1 MADESNLGMGSGNP
15 FLGAGNPYLQS
26 IIDLSS
32 QDLVNNFNRTQLP
45 AYNAA
50 MLKSGSFG
58 NSAIDE
64 MTRAGQSDL
73 QKNLGDLASKLRF
86 NDYTQQQGMFQW
98 QKNFDESA
106 RRYEQDFDR
115 GVFNDAWGQNRQNLM
130 DGLGLLSVLGGFNA
144 SDINNS
150 TTQQNTPLDYLQRFS
165 GIAQGLGG
173 MGGTGTQTQ
182 GTSSNPLASA
192 LGGAQLGSKWWGSN
206 GGWDWGS
213 NDYSGSSTNPSAPNY
228 ENQMDRGYTW

>member
-1 MADESNLGMGSGNP
+1 MADLSNLGLGTENP

-26 IIDLSS
+26 IIDMSS
-32 QDLVNNFNRTQLP
+32 KDMVDNWNRTQLP

-58 NSAIDE
+58 NSGIDE
-64 MTRAGQSDL
+64 MTRAGQDQL
-73 QKNLGDLASKLRF
+73 QGNLGDLASKLRF
-86 NDYTQQQGMFQW
+86 NDYGQQQGMYQW
-98 QKNFDESA
+98 QKNFDEGS

-115 GVFNDAWGQNRQNLM
+115 GVFNDSYGQNRQNMM

-150 TTQQNTPLDYLQRFS
+150 TTQQDAPLNYFQRFA

-173 MGGTGTQTQ
+173 MGGPGTSTT

-192 LGGAQLGSKWWGSN
+192 LGGAALGSKWGSSSGSSS
-206 GGWDWGS
+206 GGWDWGGVDS
-213 NDYSGSSTNPSAPNY
+213 TGYNSGT
-228 ENQMDRGYTW
+228 GTWFA